1 MGLDSRGVVLS
12 SGSLPPALLARGAGW
27 GCFHRGG
34 GEVKA
39 RGRMEGR
46 VVELRGVERNGERRR
61 DAEVNIGIVLF
72 FTWRSAETLKLLVGS
87 FLCSFKDEQ
96 IQRNNTHTLP
106 AIRESICIAIRISL
120 GVSICRLMLMP
131 NAQVGRDGARERPH
145 TLGGERGQPNL
156 PPGAPAAN
164 KQIIIHHD
172 DVGDKGGLS
181 LSSPRP
187 AGRGLSLLTPFYWK
201 RPKVVEDWR
210 VTLQHFHEKQEFSC
224 FVFNILRAL
233 KPCYRR
239 KYEVKKKLGPNRLLD
254 F

>member
-27 GCFHRGG
+27 GCFHRGGGG

-61 DAEVNIGIVLF
+61 DAEVNISIVLF
-72 FTWRSAETLKLLVGS
+72 FTWRSAETFKLLVGS

-96 IQRNNTHTLP
+96 IQRNYTHTLP
-106 AIRESICIAIRISL
+106 ARREIIYIAIHISL
-120 GVSICRLMLMP
+120 GVSIWRLMLMP

-164 KQIIIHHD
+164 KQIIM
-172 DVGDKGGLS
+172 
-181 LSSPRP
+181 SSR
-187 AGRGLSLLTPFYWK
+187 WC
-201 RPKVVEDWR
+201 WW
-210 VTLQHFHEKQEFSC
+210 
-224 FVFNILRAL
+224 
-233 KPCYRR
+233 
-239 KYEVKKKLGPNRLLD
+239 
-254 F
+254 

>member
-61 DAEVNIGIVLF
+61 DAEVNISIVLF

-96 IQRNNTHTLP
+96 IQRNYTHTLP
-106 AIRESICIAIRISL
+106 ARREIIYIAIHISL
-120 GVSICRLMLMP
+120 GVSFEGWCWCLMP
-131 NAQVGRDGARERPH
+131 RLGEMAR
-145 TLGGERGQPNL
+145 
-156 PPGAPAAN
+156 
-164 KQIIIHHD
+164 
-172 DVGDKGGLS
+172 
-181 LSSPRP
+181 
-187 AGRGLSLLTPFYWK
+187 GRGLTP
-201 RPKVVEDWR
+201 
-210 VTLQHFHEKQEFSC
+210 
-224 FVFNILRAL
+224 
-233 KPCYRR
+233 
-239 KYEVKKKLGPNRLLD
+239 LGGRGVNQTFPQVHQQQTNR
-254 F
+254 